1 MIMINAFSMKGSNAL
16 HDSQGGKTGHQPVKA
31 PLAATVHPHMIIV
44 SSSCLVPTGLRL
56 LWHMCR
62 HYNIITSNNQR
73 LGECVQR
80 KIFYEIQKL

>member
-1 MIMINAFSMKGSNAL
+1 MIMINAFSLKGSNAL
-16 HDSQGGKTGHQPVKA
+16 FESQGGETGHPPVQV

-56 LWHMCR
+56 LWHTCR
-62 HYNIITSNNQR
+62 HYNIITTNNQR

-80 KIFYEIQKL
+80 NIFCEIQKL